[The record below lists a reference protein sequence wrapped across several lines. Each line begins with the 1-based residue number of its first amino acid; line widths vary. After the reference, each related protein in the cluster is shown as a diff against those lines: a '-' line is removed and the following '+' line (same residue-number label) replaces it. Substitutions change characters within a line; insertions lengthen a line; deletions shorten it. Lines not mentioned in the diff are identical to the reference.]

1 MKAPEKDVS
10 PLLHTAM
17 AAQRQGAVRDARRL
31 YEQALRAAPR
41 HPDALHLL
49 GLTWLDE
56 GQAERGLQLVEE
68 TQPSV
73 VIVDIMMPRM
83 DGFTVLQRIREIK
96 ADLPVIIFTARST
109 RSDEKKAEE
118 LGANG
123 FVAKPFN
130 RQKLLTAI
138 ERAINPTGAAISE
151 TITEK

>member
-1 MKAPEKDVS
+1 MSNKTPILVIDDELDVLKLVEFLLWNTEYELIKASD
-10 PLLHTAM
+10 
-17 AAQRQGAVRDARRL
+17 
-31 YEQALRAAPR
+31 
-41 HPDALHLL
+41 
-49 GLTWLDE
+49 
-56 GQAERGLQLVEE
+56 AERGLQLVEE
-68 TQPSV
+68 TQPAV

-83 DGFTVLQRIREIK
+83 DGFTALQRIREIK

-138 ERAINPTGAAISE
+138 ERAINPTGATISE